1 LREDWEVRDGVIKVK
16 AKIKLKKER
25 FIFITSKKEVDVLPV
40 HTEYRFIR
48 QRVLIYLSGKPFEL
62 ESSV

>member
-1 LREDWEVRDGVIKVK
+1 MREDWEVRDGVIKEKV
-16 AKIKLKKER
+16 KLKKET
-25 FIFITSKKEVDVLPV
+25 FITPKKEVDVLPG

-48 QRVLIYLSGKPFEL
+48 QRVLIYLSGKPFDL